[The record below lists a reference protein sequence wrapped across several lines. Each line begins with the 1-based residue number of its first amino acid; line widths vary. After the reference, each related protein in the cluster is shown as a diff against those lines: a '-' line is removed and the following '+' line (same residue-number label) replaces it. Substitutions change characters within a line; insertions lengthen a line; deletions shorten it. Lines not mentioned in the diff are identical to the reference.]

1 MECDKRKTEEKMI
14 DDIKKE
20 LLGLLIDIVNKN
32 ETSIDAKLT
41 YVDNKVRNAK
51 DLKEVVAIIEKFK
64 ELLNSGLA

>member
-32 ETSIDAKLT
+32 ETGTNAKLT
-41 YVDNKVRNAK
+41 YVWTMK
-51 DLKEVVAIIEKFK
+51 
-64 ELLNSGLA
+64 

>member
-32 ETSIDAKLT
+32 ETSIDTKLT

-51 DLKEVVAIIEKFK
+51 DLKSIIEKFK